1 MTGLDIH
8 SVKSGLARKKR
19 ALAEFFLQRL
29 EIVVRHDAAVVCR
42 AVLLQFRMAVGNDRS
57 RLVVRV
63 GIPAAMVGLHDQIR
77 YEAVHLKAR
86 FLDGLRQTLVAVKIL
101 AAQIK
106 LRRGGTPLRDNGD
119 RLKPDDRTAAFRFTQ
134 VAARSKIRRRAV
146 RQGVR
151 ALHRR
156 DTEPVRENM
165 LAYAQ
170 RLGQSMRIR
179 RKRQRYAE
187 RGSGLFYFVQCFV
200 VKFLVHNQPHS
211 LLMWNPPSTS
221 R

>member
-1 MTGLDIH
+1 
-8 SVKSGLARKKR
+8 
-19 ALAEFFLQRL
+19 
-29 EIVVRHDAAVVCR
+29 
-42 AVLLQFRMAVGNDRS
+42 
-57 RLVVRV
+57 
-63 GIPAAMVGLHDQIR
+63 MVGLHDQIR
-77 YEAVHLKAR
+77 CEAVHLKAR
-86 FLDGLRQTLVAVKIL
+86 LLDGLRQTLVAVKIL

-119 RLKPDDRTAAFRFTQ
+119 RLKPDDRAAAFRFTQ
-134 VAARSKIRRRAV
+134 VAARSKIRRRTV
-146 RQGVR
+146 HQGIR

-156 DTEPVRENM
+156 DTEPVRKNM
-165 LAYAQ
+165 RSYAQ
-170 RLGQSMRIR
+170 RLGQNMRIR

-187 RGSGLFYFVQCFV
+187 RGGGLFYFVQCFV